1 MRSEDEK
8 LGISNETAKCML
20 DNLAR
25 QAGFESCT
33 ITIIDNGN
41 YALNVKSSIQIMPL
55 TSTDLK
61 RICISVDEPEDEF
74 MKHCYISFLDMI
86 LDKLSHATKIV
97 CGIANVLDYG
107 LFASSYEEL
116 KIEIDL
122 NSSF

>member
-1 MRSEDEK
+1 MKSKDEK
-8 LGISNETAKCML
+8 LGISNETAKHIL

-25 QAGFESCT
+25 KAGFESCT
-33 ITIIDNGN
+33 AKEDNGN
-41 YALNVKSSIQIMPL
+41 YTLIVKSSIDIMPL
-55 TSTDLK
+55 TSTDFK
-61 RICISVDEPEDEF
+61 RICISTDEPKDEF
-74 MKHCYISFLDMI
+74 MKHCYVSFLEMI

-107 LFASSYEEL
+107 LFASYDEAL

>member
-1 MRSEDEK
+1 MGSEDEK
-8 LGISNETAKCML
+8 LGISNETAKRIL

-55 TSTDLK
+55 TSTDFK
-61 RICISVDEPEDEF
+61 RICISTDELEDKF
-74 MKHCYISFLDMI
+74 MKHCYVSFLEMI
-86 LDKLSHATKIV
+86 LDKLSSNKNIV

-107 LFASSYEEL
+107 LFASSYEAL